1 MNVVLT
7 AGARADLDAILAFV
21 TSNDPEVV
29 GAFEGRLRLVLRR
42 IGRWPESASR
52 VEGQAD
58 VHMATLVLYPYKIFY
73 RIGSEAVEVLNIHH
87 TAREPLKGES
97 GARK

>member
-42 IGRWPESASR
+42 IGGGRKVRPVSKDRPMSIWRRWCSTHIKFS
-52 VEGQAD
+52 
-58 VHMATLVLYPYKIFY
+58 
-73 RIGSEAVEVLNIHH
+73 IGSAVK
-87 TAREPLKGES
+87 RLKCS
-97 GARK
+97 TFTTLLASL